1 MKYVDNLWNLRNV
14 CQYHHEGAQ
23 KKTRLSC
30 SILGYTKMRL
40 GGGTKMRLGGNQN
53 AKIKQA
59 VFLAAEFGDVLGGL
73 SRKQKHVGDDWKKC
87 HEFHFYKNHEN
98 AARCCFKEI
107 LFVVTV
113 ATFSTTP

>member
-1 MKYVDNLWNLRNV
+1 MEFK
-14 CQYHHEGAQ
+14 E
-23 KKTRLSC
+23 RLSIP
-30 SILGYTKMRL
+30 SRGGAEEDASQLQHFRVHQNASGE
-40 GGGTKMRLGGNQN
+40 GGTKMRLGGNQN